1 MGINIK
7 EKATTLREDLRL
19 YWKKPP
25 MGRYMSFKEIVSLA
39 VGGLGIQF
47 VVFCAQNMIISI
59 GNTLIS
65 NTIGIAPKPLYII
78 YILSVILSFP
88 LTALRGKIIDSS
100 RSKKGRYR
108 PFILSMGLPTALL
121 AIGFVFMPYERMSML
136 AKCITVLLYNIGLQ
150 FFYMFYYDV
159 DQSIINV
166 LSPNT
171 FERSDVT
178 SIKSVIN
185 SLAPTL
191 GNIILPLVARA
202 ITGENTLV
210 DIRIYRAFYPPMIIF
225 GFFLGLLVYFNTEE
239 KIVQAKTHTVKI
251 KFTDA
256 FRAVVRNKYFWIIS
270 LAGWI
275 GFLENAVQNIMD
287 WLYSYQ
293 DACSPAEYSLIVTIR
308 GNASLWPML
317 FIPFL
322 IRVLGKRKIL
332 VVSNVVNVIFII
344 LMLPIIRLGDP
355 SRIIW
360 PLMFCFFFNYM
371 AAYAVTLLTP
381 GVNGDIRD
389 YQQYITGERI
399 DGMFVAVGAIGS
411 IVTLITNAA
420 LPELYDRS
428 GLNEEVAKSLG
439 FDGSNVY
446 EVLSDPW
453 YFKNICSV
461 LIIAATVGATLNV
474 IPYFFYDLTEI
485 KQKAMV
491 TVLKIR
497 ALFEDYGNG
506 VLSDAALVEAI
517 DIIKEAKI
525 YHDKNIVKPTKDEI
539 KKAKKAKDKSAVK
552 AAKQSYKNQK
562 EENEKIEIAQYVIK
576 EINKFETEA
585 IKAQL
590 EEAKKIYDAG
600 LEGLYDLEVPSM
612 KAARATRKCGN
623 EKFVFL
629 ENSYYSNLGIPY
641 SCPRPILSG
650 RTDNNVIFSP
660 HAYDFMV
667 DTPSYKYASNDRVGS
682 IFAEHRRSQQ
692 RLGVP
697 VIVGEWGG
705 FTEGDEWFP
714 HIEFLLDLFD
724 SYKWSNTY
732 WCYFGGFTD
741 TEVYKKVLTRPHPVA
756 VTGEIES
763 YGYDREN
770 KEFHLSFVQLE
781 ETKAKTEIFVPSVP
795 KYAELDGEEI
805 AIKRKGIF
813 RISTAPGEHK
823 IKIIF
828 K

>member
-1 MGINIK
+1 MPVNIK
-7 EKATTLREDLRL
+7 EKASTLCDDLRV

-25 MGRYMSFKEIVSLA
+25 LGRYMSFKEIVSLA

-108 PFILSMGLPTALL
+108 PFILSMGLPTAIL
-121 AIGFVFMPYERMSML
+121 AIAFVYMPYERMSML
-136 AKCITVLLYNIGLQ
+136 AKCLTVLLFNIGLQ

-171 FERSDVT
+171 YERSDVT
-178 SIKSVIN
+178 SIKSVVN
-185 SLAPTL
+185 SMAPTL
-191 GNIILPLVARA
+191 GNLILPLVARA

-210 DIRIYRAFYPPMIIF
+210 DIRIYRAFYPPTIIF
-225 GFFLGLLVYFNTEE
+225 GFVLGLLVYFNTEE

-322 IRVLGKRKIL
+322 IRALGKRKIL
-332 VVSNVVNVIFII
+332 VVSNIVNVIFII

-355 SRIIW
+355 SQIIW

-411 IVTLITNAA
+411 VVTLITNSA

-428 GLNEEVAKSLG
+428 GLNEEVARSLG

-461 LIIAATVGATLNV
+461 LIIAATIGATLNV

-506 VLSDAALVEAI
+506 VLSDASLVEAI
-517 DIIKEAKI
+517 DIIEEANI
-525 YHDKNIVKPTKDEI
+525 YYGRKIVKPTKDKI
-539 KKAKKAKDKSAVK
+539 KAAKKIKNKDERKIAVK
-552 AAKQSYKNQK
+552 AAKQEYKDLK
-562 EENEKIEIAQYVIK
+562 SDNEKIEIAQYVVK
-576 EINKFETEA
+576 ELNKFDTDA
-585 IKAQL
+585 GKAQL
-590 EEAKKIYDAG
+590 AEAQKIYDSG
-600 LEGLYDLEVPSM
+600 LERLYSLEIPSM
-612 KAARATRKCGN
+612 KAAKSLPKSTEA
-623 EKFVFL
+623 EKEL
-629 ENSYYSNLGIPY
+629 RRNAIN
-641 SCPRPILSG
+641 
-650 RTDNNVIFSP
+650 
-660 HAYDFMV
+660 
-667 DTPSYKYASNDRVGS
+667 RVRM
-682 IFAEHRRSQQ
+682 IK
-692 RLGVP
+692 
-697 VIVGEWGG
+697 
-705 FTEGDEWFP
+705 
-714 HIEFLLDLFD
+714 D
-724 SYKWSNTY
+724 S
-732 WCYFGGFTD
+732 
-741 TEVYKKVLTRPHPVA
+741 KKVLANKYAGGIEKFDVKVFEQLFEKEDELDAQIKEA
-756 VTGEIES
+756 VNELRSAAKEKNKDAEKAANEKIKKLRK
-763 YGYDREN
+763 DREKIRRKIKSATDKN
-770 KEFHLSFVQLE
+770 SIYTRAAKPYIEAEKILRQRENYLHYEDIKAGYKESKMRHE
-781 ETKAKTEIFVPSVP
+781 
-795 KYAELDGEEI
+795 EEI
-805 AIKRKGIF
+805 KRRNAEEEDLRAKRREYAARAKEQRKNKG
-813 RISTAPGEHK
+813 GGK
-823 IKIIF
+823 NG
-828 K
+828 

>member
-1 MGINIK
+1 MPVNIK
-7 EKATTLREDLRL
+7 EKASTLCDDLRV

-25 MGRYMSFKEIVSLA
+25 LGRYMSFKEIVSLA

-108 PFILSMGLPTALL
+108 PFILSMGLPTAIL
-121 AIGFVFMPYERMSML
+121 AIGFVYMPYERMSML
-136 AKCITVLLYNIGLQ
+136 AKCLTVLLFNIGLQ

-171 FERSDVT
+171 YERSDVT
-178 SIKSVIN
+178 SIKSVVN
-185 SLAPTL
+185 SMAPTL
-191 GNIILPLVARA
+191 GNLILPLVARA

-225 GFFLGLLVYFNTEE
+225 GFILGLLVYFNTEE

-322 IRVLGKRKIL
+322 IRALGKRKIL
-332 VVSNVVNVIFII
+332 VVSNIVNVIFII

-411 IVTLITNAA
+411 IVTLITNSA

-428 GLNEEVAKSLG
+428 GLNEEVARSLG

-461 LIIAATVGATLNV
+461 LIIAATIGATLNV

-506 VLSDAALVEAI
+506 VLSDASLVEAI
-517 DIIKEAKI
+517 DIIEEANI
-525 YHDKNIVKPTKDEI
+525 YYGKKIVKPTKDKI
-539 KKAKKAKDKSAVK
+539 KAAKKIKNKDERKTAVK
-552 AAKQSYKNQK
+552 AAKQEYKDLK
-562 EENEKIEIAQYVIK
+562 ADNEKIEIAQYVVK
-576 EINKFETEA
+576 ELNKFDTDA
-585 IKAQL
+585 GKAQL
-590 EEAKKIYDAG
+590 SEAQKIYDSG
-600 LEGLYDLEVPSM
+600 LEGLYSLEIPSM
-612 KAARATRKCGN
+612 KAAKSLPKSTEA
-623 EKFVFL
+623 EKEL
-629 ENSYYSNLGIPY
+629 RRNAIN
-641 SCPRPILSG
+641 
-650 RTDNNVIFSP
+650 
-660 HAYDFMV
+660 
-667 DTPSYKYASNDRVGS
+667 RVRM
-682 IFAEHRRSQQ
+682 IK
-692 RLGVP
+692 
-697 VIVGEWGG
+697 
-705 FTEGDEWFP
+705 
-714 HIEFLLDLFD
+714 D
-724 SYKWSNTY
+724 S
-732 WCYFGGFTD
+732 
-741 TEVYKKVLTRPHPVA
+741 KKVLANKYAGGIEKFDIKVFEQLFEKEDELDAQIKETVNELRSAAKEKNKDAEKAANEKIKKLRKSRDEIRKKIKSATDENSIYTRAAKPY
-756 VTGEIES
+756 IEAEKILRQ
-763 YGYDREN
+763 REN
-770 KEFHLSFVQLE
+770 YLHYEDIKAGYE
-781 ETKAKTEIFVPSVP
+781 ESKMRHEEEIKRRKAEEEELRAQRREYAAKAKEQ
-795 KYAELDGEEI
+795 
-805 AIKRKGIF
+805 RRNKG
-813 RISTAPGEHK
+813 GK
-823 IKIIF
+823 NG
-828 K
+828 